1 MDDSLRVS
9 VFSAACEALF
19 TSGRLRLHR
28 FAWIFAGWDNC
39 TPDSVPASPSGVSR
53 FDGVINMKTP
63 DFSLFSLPLKISLH
77 FCRSPRMPFLP
88 LPFQRRIPALA
99 RSPVLSNKRG
109 HGVASPAGGI
119 PFGRSCNFQGAVASR
134 QLQFNEKSGLFPYI
148 QEVGKWVR
156 KAEISTL
163 IEICAIIGSR
173 MRRGR
178 RDEH

>member
-77 FCRSPRMPFLP
+77 FAVLPECRSCPRPFSGVFQHWHALLCFQTSGVMALLP
-88 LPFQRRIPALA
+88 LPRVSHSDGHVIFKVLLPLGNYSLTKNRACSRI
-99 RSPVLSNKRG
+99 SKRLENG
-109 HGVASPAGGI
+109 
-119 PFGRSCNFQGAVASR
+119 C
-134 QLQFNEKSGLFPYI
+134 EKRKFP
-148 QEVGKWVR
+148 R
-156 KAEISTL
+156 L
-163 IEICAIIGSR
+163 
-173 MRRGR
+173 
-178 RDEH
+178 